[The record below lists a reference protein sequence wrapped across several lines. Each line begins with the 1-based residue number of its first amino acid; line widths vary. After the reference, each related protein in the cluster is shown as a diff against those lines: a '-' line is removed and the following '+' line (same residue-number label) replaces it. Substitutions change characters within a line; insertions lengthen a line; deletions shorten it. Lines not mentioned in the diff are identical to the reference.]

1 MSIYKKLLE
10 VQRLWLVVAK
20 DSINPQFKNKY
31 ASLDSIIVA
40 YSAPLSENWLVITHA
55 SLVDKNLL
63 VTTITDTESGD
74 IIATDFPV
82 NFATTPQAIGSQ
94 LTYAKRYNLWALL
107 NIATDEDDDGNTASK
122 DTNKPKVE
130 VPTKLK
136 ELQNK
141 WIAKMWQDKF
151 QLLTR
156 WYQVKYEHP
165 TADLLTD
172 DEILEMA
179 FTIQDY
185 TPQHLEEFINNLI
198 NKNEIP
204 SEQQWS

>member
-20 DSINPQFKNKY
+20 DSINPHFKNKY

-40 YSAPLSENWLVITHA
+40 YSAPLSENWLVVTHVTDLCK
-55 SLVDKNLL
+55 SIL
-63 VTTITDTESGD
+63 TTIITDIETDDTIE
-74 IIATDFPV
+74 TDFPI

-107 NIATDEDDDGNTASK
+107 NIATDEDDDGNGASNAK
-122 DTNKPKVE
+122 EAKKTKPTVDD
-130 VPTKLK
+130 KLK
-136 ELQNK
+136 ELQKK
-141 WIAKMWQDKF
+141 WISKMWHDKF

-165 TADLLTD
+165 TADFLTD
-172 DEILEMA
+172 DQIGEMI

-185 TPQHLEEFINNLI
+185 TPEHLEEFINNLI
-198 NKNEIP
+198 KENEKV
-204 SEQQWS
+204 